1 MTRCKYCRV
10 EVGPANTNDFLSRNE
25 VERQR
30 CFDAYACRDRMLD
43 RERRIVQVFWRIK
56 DRLGP
61 VDITNRPQAFRFADG
76 RKVRRVTVRRRAKP

>member
-1 MTRCKYCRV
+1 
-10 EVGPANTNDFLSRNE
+10 
-25 VERQR
+25 
-30 CFDAYACRDRMLD
+30 MLD